1 MQLIDLTLSTPSENL
16 ALDEALLERLDRESG
31 WECLRIWEPSRP
43 FVVLGRSSP
52 LAREVNQEACE
63 HLDIPILRRASGGQ
77 TVVAGPGCLMYAV
90 VLDLR
95 LRPELR
101 ALDRTHGFVLA
112 RMVAALSRFGNC
124 QVSGTS
130 DLTIDSKKF
139 SGNSLRS
146 SKHAILYH
154 GTILYRFPIDLI
166 QKCLLRPVRQPAY
179 RGERSHESFLIN
191 LPADADSL
199 RQSLVETWDARASEA
214 TVPLNRARELA
225 SAKYESPEWTSKIV
239 L

>member
-1 MQLIDLTLSTPSENL
+1 MQLIDLTLATPSENL

-52 LAREVNQEACE
+52 LAREVNQEVCRQ
-63 HLDIPILRRASGGQ
+63 LDIPILRRASGGQ

-90 VLDLR
+90 FLDLR

-101 ALDRTHGFVLA
+101 ALDRTHDFVLA
-112 RMVAALSRFGNC
+112 RMNAALSRFGDC
-124 QVSGTS
+124 QISGTS

-146 SKHAILYH
+146 GKQAILYH

-166 QKCLLRPVRQPAY
+166 EMCLLRPIRQPAY

-191 LPADADSL
+191 FPADANSL
-199 RQSLVETWDARASEA
+199 RQSLVATWEAQALDA
-214 TVPLNRARELA
+214 TLPLNRARELA
-225 SAKYESPEWTSKIV
+225 STKYESPEWTRKIV
-239 L
+239 